1 MRDLIMRKW
10 MTSGLGLCLLLA
22 GQTRPTTQSSGNSF
36 ADYSI
41 SEPRIQDLKG
51 FTYFH
56 TSRKITMRQM
66 NLVMN
71 TEVQKAVAAAR
82 NRINGPLLLTM
93 HGMTASAD
101 LPFDIETG
109 FPVDK
114 GGPAPEGFSLSD
126 VPTKRFATIIYS
138 GPIEQIGLAYRK
150 LYPAIFGA
158 GMMPGDESRQYF
170 LYWEGMDSVNNVV
183 MIAVEVQ

>member
-1 MRDLIMRKW
+1 MRKW
-10 MTSGLGLCLLLA
+10 MMSGLGLCLLLA
-22 GQTRPTTQSSGNSF
+22 GQTRPTTQSSGNGF

-56 TSRKITMRQM
+56 TSRKITIRQM
-66 NLVMN
+66 NQVM
-71 TEVQKAVAAAR
+71 TAEVQKAVAAAR
-82 NRINGPLLLTM
+82 NRINGPLVLTM
-93 HGMTASAD
+93 HGMTANANQ
-101 LPFDIETG
+101 PFDIDTG

-114 GGPAPEGFSLSD
+114 GAPAPDGFSVSD
-126 VPTKRFATIIYS
+126 VPIKRFATVIYS
-138 GPIEQIGLAYRK
+138 GPMEQMGLAYRK
-150 LYPAIFGA
+150 VYSAIFAG

-170 LYWEGMDSVNNVV
+170 LYWEGADSVNNVV